1 MSKFVFLKPERAGK
15 CFSARVALMW
25 PVGRVHV
32 RVQPQV
38 EKNLEALSTGLADV
52 RPFSGVDADVALY
65 VTLLVKTSCT
75 DGTAVRLGSGVRL
88 EMRLEI
94 GVPRE
99 SPTALVA
106 TIRPYSF
113 CAVGLHVLLDTVNLH
128 PLTTRLALIRFFHR
142 VNLGVTFKVAMMAEC
157 LTADRTMMHL
167 LRIVPRGVII
177 QVAVTLHVCF
187 EVLKKFELFPT
198 RWTNIIE

>member
-1 MSKFVFLKPERAGK
+1 MNEFVFFKPECTGK
-15 CFSARVALMW
+15 CFSARVTLMR

-38 EKNLEALSTGLADV
+38 EKNLEALSAGLADV
-52 RPFSGVDADVALY
+52 RPFSGVDTDVALY

-75 DGTAVRLGSGVRL
+75 DRTAVRLGSGVRL
-88 EMRLEI
+88 EMRLKI
-94 GVPRE
+94 GVSCE

-113 CAVGLHVLLDTVNLH
+113 RAVRLHVLLDTVSLH
-128 PLTTRLALIRFFHR
+128 TFTTRLAFIRFFHH
-142 VNLGVTFKVAMMAEC
+142 VNFGVTFKVAMMAEC

-167 LRIVPRGVII
+167 LRIVPRGVVI
-177 QVAVTLHVCF
+177 
-187 EVLKKFELFPT
+187 
-198 RWTNIIE
+198 